1 MKHCVDVIHKGHR
14 VQVFCFLCS
23 LTSNLGQF
31 PQNLLYSSLP
41 LSTSVDSVSLFELA
55 GAPYGSWEHK
65 ERGFLLLGFIPASDG
80 SLLFFSLS
88 CHLSFWWLCPHSFA
102 LFRLLLL
109 PVLVV
114 SFYIISF
121 LHLPS
126 ISISVQVRWSL
137 TFASRL
143 QRLRLCRPAVSC
155 WNLPACCLLH
165 CWISS

>member
-1 MKHCVDVIHKGHR
+1 MKHCVDVIHKGRR

-55 GAPYGSWEHK
+55 GAPYGCWEHK
-65 ERGFLLLGFIPASDG
+65 ERWFLLLGFIPASDG

-88 CHLSFWWLCPHSFA
+88 CHLSFYWLCPHSPA
-102 LFRLLLL
+102 LLRLLPL

-114 SFYIISF
+114 SF
-121 LHLPS
+121 LHFPS
-126 ISISVQVRWSL
+126 ISVSVQVR
-137 TFASRL
+137 
-143 QRLRLCRPAVSC
+143 
-155 WNLPACCLLH
+155 
-165 CWISS
+165 